1 MDVESKIR
9 VIDNFPKKGISFK
22 DITTLLKDKGA
33 FKYAIDFFVEA
44 LKDEHIDIVVGPE
57 ARGFMFGGPLAYA
70 LGAGFVPARKKGKL
84 PCDTLS
90 VEYGLEYGK
99 DVIEIHKDAI
109 NPGQKIAIIDDLLA
123 TGGTI
128 EAVTK
133 LVEEMGGEVVSINF
147 LIELTGLKGRKKL
160 EKYEVNSLVTY
171 EF

>member
-9 VIDNFPKKGISFK
+9 VIEDFPKKGISFK
-22 DITTLLKDKGA
+22 DITTLLKDKVA
-33 FKYAIDFFVEA
+33 FKYAIDSFAEV
-44 LKDEHIDIVVGPE
+44 LRGKNIDIVVGPE

-109 NPGQKIAIIDDLLA
+109 KPGQKIVIIDDLLA

-133 LVEEMGGEVVSINF
+133 LVEEMGGDVVSINF
-147 LIELTGLKGRKKL
+147 LIELTGLKGREKL

>member
-1 MDVESKIR
+1 MNLESKIR
-9 VIDNFPKKGISFK
+9 IIEDFPKKGISFK
-22 DITTLLKDKGA
+22 DITTLLEDKAA
-33 FKYAIDFFVEA
+33 FKYTIDSFSEL
-44 LKDEHIDIVVGPE
+44 LKDKNIDIVVGPE
-57 ARGFMFGGPLAYA
+57 ARGFMFGTPLAYA

-90 VEYGLEYGK
+90 IEYGLEYGK

-109 NPGQKIAIIDDLLA
+109 KPGQKVAIIDDLLA

-147 LIELTGLKGRKKL
+147 LIELTGLNGREKL
-160 EKYEVNSLVTY
+160 EKYDINSLVTY

>member
-9 VIDNFPKKGISFK
+9 VIKDFPKKGISFK

-33 FKYAIDFFVEA
+33 FKYAIDSFAEVLEG
-44 LKDEHIDIVVGPE
+44 KDIDIVVGPE

-99 DVIEIHKDAI
+99 DIIEIHKDAI
-109 NPGQKIAIIDDLLA
+109 IPGQKIVIIDDLLA

-133 LVEEMGGEVVSINF
+133 IIEEMGGDVVSINF
-147 LIELTGLKGRKKL
+147 LIELTGLNGREKL
-160 EKYEVNSLVTY
+160 EKYEVNSLVKY